1 LRRRPRQLIVSAFR
15 RVEEAMEFHHL
26 SYRKSDHIALVT
38 LDNPA
43 TMNAMTGQMLA
54 SFTRAIERA
63 RHDDDVRVLVVTG
76 AGRGFCSGADTE
88 MLIALATGKPVPGAV
103 EEQGWRRDLQPVGWW
118 GVEVSQFEK
127 PTIAAINGSA
137 VGGGFALAMA
147 CDLRI
152 IASDAMFGMAST
164 HRYALPPEGGITYTL
179 PRIVGLTK
187 ACELL
192 LTGDLVDGAEA
203 ERIGLVNRSL
213 PREQVLEAA
222 MALAAKISGN
232 GPIGMAMTKQ
242 LIYRGLAETS
252 IATQVEREDAA
263 LARGF
268 KTEDFREGATAW
280 WVDKRKPV
288 FKGR

>member
-1 LRRRPRQLIVSAFR
+1 MTFK
-15 RVEEAMEFHHL
+15 HL
-26 SYRKSDHIALVT
+26 SYQKSDHIALVT
-38 LDNPA
+38 LDNPERL
-43 TMNAMTGQMLA
+43 NAMTGEMLA
-54 SFTRAIERA
+54 SFSRAIELA
-63 RHDDDVRVLVVTG
+63 REDDDVRVLVLTG

-88 MLIALATGKPVPGAV
+88 MLIALAMGKPVPGAV
-103 EEQGWRRDLQPVGWW
+103 TQESWRKNLEPVGWF

-152 IASDAMFGMAST
+152 IANDAKFGMAST

-192 LTGDLVDGAEA
+192 LTGDLVDGIEA
-203 ERIGLVNRSL
+203 ERIGLVTRAVPAN
-213 PREQVLEAA
+213 EVLEAA
-222 MALAAKISGN
+222 MALAAKIAGN
-232 GPIGMAMTKQ
+232 GPIGMALTKQ
-242 LIYRGLAETS
+242 LIYRGLNETS

-263 LARGF
+263 LVRGF
-268 KTEDFREGATAW
+268 KTEDYREGATAW
-280 WVDKRKPV
+280 WIEKRKPE